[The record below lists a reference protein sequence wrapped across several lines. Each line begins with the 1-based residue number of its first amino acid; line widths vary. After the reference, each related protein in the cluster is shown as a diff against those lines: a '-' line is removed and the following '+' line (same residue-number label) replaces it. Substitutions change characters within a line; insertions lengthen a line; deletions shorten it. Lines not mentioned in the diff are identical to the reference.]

1 MNEKQ
6 ENLFDEYGLP
16 RYLDMQAE
24 IGYTK
29 HIGGAKATQELLAL
43 CQVSQ
48 DKVVLNVGCGAGGT
62 TTYIV
67 KNYGCR
73 VVGADIKHN
82 MVANARERAHKKG
95 LSEMTEFTQA
105 DARHLPFE
113 GGSFDIVLCES
124 VNTFI
129 PDRVKAVSEY
139 KRLVKPGGYVGLN
152 EPVLL
157 KTPSPAVAELIA
169 EMVGHAILP
178 TSVWEGLLQEVGLA
192 NIIVKTYASKMGAES
207 RSQFGFFDAVDFVT
221 LIGKSIKVLFKD
233 RYTRS
238 LVKQATATNPK
249 EFIEYMGYCLCIG
262 KKV

>member
-1 MNEKQ
+1 MHGEQDK
-6 ENLFDEYGLP
+6 LFDEYGLP
-16 RYLDMQAE
+16 RYLDIQAE

-29 HIGGAKATQELLAL
+29 HIGGVKATRELLSL
-43 CQVSQ
+43 CQVNQ

-67 KNYGCR
+67 KNYGCH

-82 MVANARERAHKKG
+82 MAASAKKRAQKKG
-95 LSEMTEFTQA
+95 LSEKTEFIQA
-105 DARHLPFE
+105 DAQDLPFK

-139 KRLVKPGGYVGLN
+139 KRLVKPGGFVGLN
-152 EPVLL
+152 EPVML

-169 EMVGHAILP
+169 GMVGHAILP
-178 TSVWEGLLQEVGLA
+178 TSVWEGLLHEVGLA
-192 NIIVKTYASKMGAES
+192 DIIVKTYANKMGAES
-207 RSQFGFFDAVDFVT
+207 RSQFGFFDLGDFVT
-221 LIGKSIKVLFKD
+221 LVSKSIKVLFKD

-238 LVKQATATNPK
+238 LIRQATASNPK
-249 EFIEYMGYCLCIG
+249 EFIEYMGYSLCVG
-262 KKV
+262 RKV